1 MNSRLSH
8 LVTVALAGSC
18 GVLLLVILMFQLG
31 LGRGYRWWPLD
42 DTENSTAKQDEL
54 NRSTFKLAAWQEFAD
69 VNLRPLFNEDRKP
82 SPPAPL
88 DAQRDGK
95 PIPRLNVVLSGVV
108 ITRKLRMVMVKEN
121 GKTETTT
128 VREGGALS
136 GDLGAW
142 SLVRVEPRRAIF
154 KNVAGEDAEVEL
166 IATGNGQKPP
176 LPLTAAS
183 APHSPGLGQPA
194 VAAVP
199 AAPGAESG
207 QIKPVEQA
215 TELQRRIEARRQ
227 QIRDES
233 TRAPPQTPPPTPP
246 VQQQR

>member
-8 LVTVALAGSC
+8 LLTVALAGTC

-31 LGRGYRWWPLD
+31 LGRGYSWWPLD
-42 DTENSTAKQDEL
+42 DAQSSMAKQDEL
-54 NRSTFKLAAWQEFAD
+54 NRSTFKLGAWQEFAD
-69 VNLRPLFNEDRKP
+69 VNVRPLFNEDRKP
-82 SPPAPL
+82 SPPALL

-108 ITRKLRMVMVKEN
+108 ITHKLRMVMVKEN
-121 GKTETTT
+121 GKAETTT

-142 SLVRVEPRRAIF
+142 SLVKVEPRRAIF
-154 KNVAGEDAEVEL
+154 KNTAGEDAEVEL

-176 LPLTAAS
+176 PPATAAS
-183 APHSPGLGQPA
+183 APHPPGPGQSA
-194 VAAVP
+194 IAA
-199 AAPGAESG
+199 AAPAGAEPR
-207 QIKPVEQA
+207 QVKPIEQAA

-233 TRAPPQTPPPTPP
+233 THGTAPPPTQPA
-246 VQQQR
+246 QQQRQ

>member
-1 MNSRLSH
+1 MNSRLSQ
-8 LVTVALAGSC
+8 LLTVALAGTC
-18 GVLLLVILMFQLG
+18 GVLLLLILMFELG
-31 LGRGYRWWPLD
+31 LGRGYSWWPLD
-42 DTENSTAKQDEL
+42 DAQSSTVKQDEL

-69 VNLRPLFNEDRKP
+69 VNVRPLFNEDRKP

-108 ITRKLRMVMVKEN
+108 ITHKLRMVMVREN

-154 KNVAGEDAEVEL
+154 KNTAGEDAEVEL

-176 LPLTAAS
+176 PPAIAAS
-183 APHSPGLGQPA
+183 AHPLGPGQSA
-194 VAAVP
+194 IAAAVP
-199 AAPGAESG
+199 AGAGPG
-207 QIKPVEQA
+207 QIKPIEQAA

-233 TRAPPQTPPPTPP
+233 TRTAPPPTQPAE
-246 VQQQR
+246 QQRQ